1 MSAWLAIAA
10 TGTAFDDYIGTI
22 SPNYTWYDLN
32 YTVNPPL
39 IRATAHIINVTSQ
52 QWLTEAQAVGPT
64 ARCGPIKSRSSCRT
78 LSNIQRP
85 RLLI

>member
-1 MSAWLAIAA
+1 MMSAWLAIAA

-52 QWLTEAQAVGPT
+52 QGVTEAQAVGPT
-64 ARCGPIKSRSSCRT
+64 GAVPAARRGLPHMWMEFGSCRV
-78 LSNIQRP
+78 S
-85 RLLI
+85 